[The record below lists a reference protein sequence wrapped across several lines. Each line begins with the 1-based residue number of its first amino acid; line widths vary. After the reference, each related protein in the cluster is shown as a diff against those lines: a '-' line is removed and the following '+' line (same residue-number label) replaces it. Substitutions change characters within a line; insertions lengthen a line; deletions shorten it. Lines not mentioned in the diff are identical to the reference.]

1 MTWQEIKAVND
12 ALATMPIKTKNG
24 VKEYVPVNE
33 RVKAFRSLCPEGSIT
48 TELLFDEGGR
58 CVIKATVANEEGKI
72 LGTGLAYEEE
82 SASYI
87 NKTSYIENCETSA
100 IGRALGAC
108 GIGIDTSYASA
119 DEVDVAIKKQVANEK
134 IGAAKIKVIGDKI
147 ARLGWS
153 EEDFIKKLGIP
164 DIKRTQDITEG
175 AFLAIV
181 KKLDKTIEAK
191 A

>member
-1 MTWQEIKAVND
+1 MTWQEIKAANEV
-12 ALATMPIKTKNG
+12 LATMPIKG
-24 VKEYVPVNE
+24 KEYVTVNE

-48 TELLFDEGGR
+48 TELLSDEGGR
-58 CVIKATVANEEGKI
+58 CVVKATVANEEGRI
-72 LGTGLAYEEE
+72 LGTGLAYEVE

-108 GIGIDTSYASA
+108 GFGIDTSYASA